1 MINLRCCLS
10 FFFSF
15 ILIFRNVW
23 LGLSFLECCSF
34 SILRWASAK
43 NQLLC
48 IHLCS
53 CGFSCVFLNVFFYVK
68 VFHGAKN
75 GLNIL
80 SINSLSQNISFL
92 YVLLLLSLLYF
103 ISFFS
108 FSLSISVSCKKFMF
122 SAFFPFFFSHSHTV
136 RKKSASLQSRE
147 FRFVCV
153 YVYNGVSLWLRR
165 KKKTTKEI
173 CSV

>member
-1 MINLRCCLS
+1 M
-10 FFFSF
+10 
-15 ILIFRNVW
+15 
-23 LGLSFLECCSF
+23 GLSFLECCFVYHNYLISF
-34 SILRWASAK
+34 SILRWVSAK

-68 VFHGAKN
+68 VFAFHGAKN

-103 ISFFS
+103 ILFFS

-122 SAFFPFFFSHSHTV
+122 SAFFPLFSLT
-136 RKKSASLQSRE
+136 LT
-147 FRFVCV
+147 
-153 YVYNGVSLWLRR
+153 L
-165 KKKTTKEI
+165 
-173 CSV
+173 